1 MRVLMSWIAGLGV
14 NFLVPLL
21 GLIAFLL
28 LCRTMRR
35 TRVPSPAFVSFF
47 LLFAILGGWLMV
59 FLTGLFWVWSG
70 MASRGTAFLL
80 VVAPFLTAGIAI
92 GLPKRRNLSP
102 FHRSAYVANIAYS
115 CLALP
120 ALGWLFWDSIPGS
133 SGIFPKFESYR

>member
-35 TRVPSPAFVSFF
+35 TRVPSPAFVSYF

-70 MASRGTAFLL
+70 MASRGIAFLL

-92 GLPKRRNLSP
+92 GLRKRRNLSP
-102 FHRSAYVANIAYS
+102 FHRSAYVANIADN
-115 CLALP
+115 CLPLP

-133 SGIFPKFESYR
+133 SGIFSKFESYR